1 MRAVF
6 CRNNVECRTDHSLFF
21 PHGTG
26 THASSSSSSCSDG
39 RIRGILQFGEREG
52 RRRRRRKGVS
62 YERPTRHGSEKK
74 EGRAKFDFCESR
86 KGSRVAAWNKSGK
99 LTQTSTVVVLCIFKS
114 LLFHLL
120 ECVSK
125 WAGHATKDP
134 LCKGPRGTSHFLEGH
149 KLQENILPRQW
160 GPFQLS
166 RGMSASEQ

>member
-1 MRAVF
+1 MQNRSLPFLPPWHRHACILFEQLVLGRANP
-6 CRNNVECRTDHSLFF
+6 RNFAIWR
-21 PHGTG
+21 
-26 THASSSSSSCSDG
+26 A
-39 RIRGILQFGEREG
+39 R